1 LSDLKIE
8 FEVLFVNDGSSD
20 NSSYILSELSKKNT
34 NIKVINFSRNYGHE
48 AAMIAGID
56 YSSGDVVICMDADL
70 QNPPEKIKDMVEK
83 YLKGFDIV
91 TMRRVENEGASISKK
106 IASKIFYSILNLISP
121 IKFEPNTSDFFLI
134 SNRIADILRTN
145 FRERNRFLRGFL
157 QMLGFSRATIDYV
170 APERAAGKSKYSYAK
185 LFKLSLTAVATFSN
199 LPLRLGVIFGIFMG
213 ALSIVVGIYS
223 LVMKLL
229 GYVIPG
235 YTTVVVLISFLFAVQ
250 LFVTGLIG
258 EYLGFLF
265 EENKKRPIYIV
276 DKVISHEQHNGE
288 VE

>member
-1 LSDLKIE
+1 
-8 FEVLFVNDGSSD
+8 
-20 NSSYILSELSKKNT
+20 
-34 NIKVINFSRNYGHE
+34 
-48 AAMIAGID
+48 
-56 YSSGDVVICMDADL
+56 
-70 QNPPEKIKDMVEK
+70 
-83 YLKGFDIV
+83 
-91 TMRRVENEGASISKK
+91 
-106 IASKIFYSILNLISP
+106 
-121 IKFEPNTSDFFLI
+121 
-134 SNRIADILRTN
+134 
-145 FRERNRFLRGFL
+145 
-157 QMLGFSRATIDYV
+157 
-170 APERAAGKSKYSYAK
+170 
-185 LFKLSLTAVATFSN
+185 